1 MEMVEE
7 NIDEGQKIDL
17 YYHDDQVNAIRERDL
32 HIYIYKK
39 DKSKKAI
46 QTKTKCLALSIFSFV
61 FGDEIGKHS
70 SLSKINQSIKL
81 SNVRFLSSN
90 LIQMS
95 QY

>member
-17 YYHDDQVNAIRERDL
+17 YYHGDQVNAIRERK
-32 HIYIYKK
+32 IYIHIRKTRV
-39 DKSKKAI
+39 KKAI

-70 SLSKINQSIKL
+70 SLSKNKPINKTPHI
-81 SNVRFLSSN
+81 RFLSSN